1 MYRIERSALVKHS
14 AIDMFHLVNDIE
26 AYPEFLKWC
35 KSSQVLSDNGQELTA
50 ELEISWKVLHKK
62 FSTRNVLKE
71 GETIRIALLT
81 GPFKSMEG
89 VWHFKQLR
97 EDACKVTMD
106 IEFEFKN
113 SVSNFVFSGIF
124 NQICGALMASFI
136 CRADEI
142 YG

>member
-1 MYRIERSALVKHS
+1 MYKIERSALVKHS
-14 AIDMFHLVNDIE
+14 AINMFHLVNDIA

-35 KSSQVLSDNGQELTA
+35 KSSRVLSDHGQELTA

-62 FSTRNVLKE
+62 FSTRNMLEE

-97 EDACKVTMD
+97 DDACKVTMD

-136 CRADEI
+136 ARADEI